1 MFPFGLDGST
11 RVGGSCAGDVDDVAE
26 QRWRDAHPYESVAHR
41 HVVVDPIPG
50 HGMATPNLIRL
61 DPDHTNFA

>member
-1 MFPFGLDGST
+1 MAALGLG
-11 RVGGSCAGDVDDVAE
+11 VPAQANVADVVE
-26 QRWRDAHPYESVAHR
+26 QQWRDAHPYEPLAHR